1 MTLYA
6 ESSAVLS
13 WLFGE
18 PPGDK
23 VHQLLASATRVFASE
38 LTLFECD
45 RATHQHESAGRLNAV
60 QADAARSRLE
70 AATTSWNV
78 HRIGTAVMDHAR
90 RRFPHEPVRSLD
102 ALHLATALRI
112 AEFQPDLQVLTFD
125 RRIRSNAAALG
136 LDVLPEDREA

>member
-18 PPGDK
+18 PRGDEASR
-23 VHQLLASATRVFASE
+23 LLASASTVFASE
-38 LTLFECD
+38 LTLLECN
-45 RATHQHESAGRLNAV
+45 RAIRAAEALGRLDAV
-60 QADAARSRLE
+60 GARTARSRLE
-70 AATTSWNV
+70 AATSLWNV
-78 HRIGTAVMDHAR
+78 HRIGGVIMDRAR
-90 RRFPHEPVRSLD
+90 RPFPQEPVRALD

-112 AEFQPDLQVLTFD
+112 SAFRRDLQVLTFD

-136 LDVLPEDREA
+136 LDVLPQDPES